1 MGMRLE
7 DDGAGSDDCSTLAPQ
22 VARRAA
28 LIEATMGSGQRRK
41 TGQGTL
47 PRSLSGS
54 VRIDDQPLVSCPVD
68 HPTGGSKRFPGHQ
81 VLLKELA
88 EGLHTRLVKGSEKA
102 GKGRTMSQEMTAKER
117 HETVGN

>member
-7 DDGAGSDDCSTLAPQ
+7 DDGAGADDFSTLAPQ
-22 VARRAA
+22 VARRAD
-28 LIEATMGSGQRRK
+28 LIETTMGSGQRRK

-54 VRIDDQPLVSCPVD
+54 VHIDDQPLVPYPVD

-81 VLLKELA
+81 RLLKELA
-88 EGLHTRLVKGSEKA
+88 EGLHTRFVKGSKKM
-102 GKGRTMSQEMTAKER
+102 GKER
-117 HETVGN
+117 PMRHERAPKDSHESRDD